1 MMMMSLPRHPL
12 TCTLVLLATLSMGQ
26 QSEDKLADLVTA
38 SPGRDR
44 SNQLVELSIK
54 ERERGHYKEAIEYAM
69 LSSVEAERSGLDKEL
84 ARSLMELAKAHRA
97 KGDLENAIGT
107 TLRVT
112 LVNGTYHSG
121 VRTEALLQLAELYN
135 KAGHPQKAL
144 EHLAEAAETTSAGRM
159 DRARYLRAEAKA
171 KSSVIKPESFVT
183 YLNAQLPEVMGL
195 DDRALE
201 LDMRALLA
209 TAQTNSGKHQE
220 ALLNEERILK
230 LAIQLDRP
238 MEAGICANNL
248 GALNHRMGRPREAL
262 IAYAQGYIMVEDLP
276 LVKLNMQVNA
286 ALAHAQLGGIDAALR
301 LLGEAQ
307 QTLKKGTY
315 EPMRP
320 RVLRALAA
328 VQIRQGDLGAA
339 QSTSLDALAA
349 AERSQNELE
358 QAKVCELLMD
368 ILERRGLQQEA
379 KVYERKASDLKL
391 RREQHQAQDKSDRES
406 QLLRLQRIERE
417 QTDILNREQRKETK
431 LKQLSLDAENR
442 EKQMSLL
449 IYEKQLEEAARR
461 EAVMAHE
468 RAEGELQLIQATL
481 ETERQER
488 MIEELDNGRMIQT
501 LNLTRLR
508 LEKKDQKRV
517 MELLEER
524 NALVEAQRV
533 IDRTARSYTAIIAA
547 GCGIIALLMAW
558 AWISARRKKRTI
570 LLQNE
575 KIQGINKELVV
586 KNNDIQSSLSYA
598 RTIQSAIIPSE
609 SDLKACMTESFLLY
623 KPLDIVSG
631 DLPFVKRVG
640 NKIHVAAIDCT
651 GHGVPAAMMTFIA
664 YYGLNDLLLQYAH
677 EPRGKILDRLHLHV
691 RQTMESRGEE
701 TLYNDGF
708 DIGLCT
714 IDLDTGELSFAGAQL
729 PVLLVS
735 RGSVE
740 RVKGDILPLGD
751 KHFERKV
758 GYHTHSLT
766 LYDGDSLYLMS
777 DGLIHQLGGCDGRKK
792 FSMKR
797 FTEVLQETAHM
808 DLHEVKEHTDRLFL
822 EWKGE
827 HPQTDDVLLI
837 GMRYAA

>member
-1 MMMMSLPRHPL
+1 MMMSLPRHL
-12 TCTLVLLATLSMGQ
+12 LICTQLLLATLGMG
-26 QSEDKLADLVTA
+26 QSEDKLADLA
-38 SPGRDR
+38 AAKPGRDR

-54 ERERGHYKEAIEYAM
+54 ERERGHYKVAIEYAM
-69 LSSVEAERSGLDKEL
+69 LSAAEAERSGLDKEL

-97 KGDLENAIGT
+97 KGDVENAIGT

-135 KAGHPQKAL
+135 EAGHPQKAL
-144 EHLAEAAETTSAGRM
+144 EHLAEAAETTASKGM
-159 DRARYLRAEAKA
+159 DRARYLRAEARA
-171 KSSVIKPESFVT
+171 KSVVLKPESLMA
-183 YLNAQLPEVMGL
+183 YLTAQMPEVIGL
-195 DDRALE
+195 EDRALE
-201 LDMRALLA
+201 LDMLSLLA
-209 TAQTNSGKHQE
+209 TTQANSGHHQD

-238 MEAGICANNL
+238 MDAGICANNL
-248 GALNHRMGRPREAL
+248 GALNHRMGRTKEAL
-262 IAYAQGYIMVEDLP
+262 TAYAKGLIMVEDLP

-286 ALAHAQLGGIDAALR
+286 ALAHAQAGGIDAALR
-301 LLGEAQ
+301 LLSEAE
-307 QTLKKGTY
+307 QTLKSGTY

-320 RVLRALAA
+320 RVLRARAA
-328 VQIRQGDLGAA
+328 VEMRQGDLGAA
-339 QSTSLDALAA
+339 QNTALDALVT
-349 AERSQNELE
+349 AERSENERE
-358 QAKVCELLMD
+358 QVMACELLMD

-379 KVYERKASDLKL
+379 KVFERKASDLTAL
-391 RREQHQAQDKSDRES
+391 REQQKAQGKSDRES

-417 QTDILNREQRKETK
+417 QTDVLNREQRKESK

-449 IYEKQLEEAARR
+449 VYEKQLEESARR
-461 EAVMAHE
+461 EAVLAHE
-468 RAEGELQLIQATL
+468 RAERDLELTQATL

-488 MIEELDNGRMIQT
+488 MIEDLDNGRMIQS
-501 LNLTRLR
+501 LNVSR
-508 LEKKDQKRV
+508 LELEQKDQQRA

-524 NALVEAQRV
+524 NALIEVQRV
-533 IDRTARSYTAIIAA
+533 HDRTARRHSIIIAS
-547 GCGIIALLMAW
+547 GTGIIAMLMAW
-558 AWISARRKKRTI
+558 AWFSARRKKRTI
-570 LLQNE
+570 SLQNE
-575 KIQGINKELVV
+575 KIQGINKELSV
-586 KNNDIQSSLSYA
+586 KNSDIQNSLSYA
-598 RTIQSAIIPSE
+598 RTIQSAIVPSE
-609 SDLKACMTESFLLY
+609 GDLKACMEESFMLY

-631 DLPFVKRVG
+631 DLPFVKRMG

-664 YYGLNDLLLQYAH
+664 YYGLNDLLLQYAD
-677 EPRGKILDRLHLHV
+677 EPTGKILDHLHLHV

-701 TLYNDGF
+701 SLYNDGF

-714 IDLDTGELSFAGAQL
+714 IDLDTGDLSFAGAQM
-729 PVLLVS
+729 PMLLVS
-735 RGSVE
+735 RGTVE

-751 KHFERKV
+751 KHFARRAC
-758 GYHTHSLT
+758 YRTHNLT
-766 LYDGDSLYLMS
+766 LRDGDSLYLMS
-777 DGLIHQLGGCDGRKK
+777 DGLIHQFGGGDGRKK

-797 FTEVLQETAHM
+797 FTEVLRETAHM
-808 DLHEVKEHTDRLFL
+808 DLSEVKEHTHRLFL